1 VRTRWGEKVVLV
13 NFGKVGLIHED
24 VAYSFLSN
32 KFLSATAFNL
42 QKPSLRSADGG

>member
-1 VRTRWGEKVVLV
+1 VGEKGVFV

-24 VAYSFLSN
+24 VAYNFISN

-42 QKPSLRSADGG
+42 QKPSLRNADGG